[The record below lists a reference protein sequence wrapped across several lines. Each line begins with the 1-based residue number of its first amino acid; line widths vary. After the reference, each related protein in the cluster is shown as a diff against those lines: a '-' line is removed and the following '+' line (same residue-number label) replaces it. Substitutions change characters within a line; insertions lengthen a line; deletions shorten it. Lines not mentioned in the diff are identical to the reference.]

1 MPSSPSDHSSGV
13 EPRLQVT
20 EAALP
25 PVTKESEFLSKF
37 LSAPL
42 TSNEIGWMAHYRV
55 IKKVGAGGMGV
66 VLHAE
71 DSHLQ
76 RSVALKLMLPEVAD
90 HPEARDRFLREARA
104 TAKLKS
110 DHVVTIYHVGQER
123 DIPFM
128 AMEFLQGETLND
140 LLERPEP
147 LTVPQI
153 LRIGREIAAGLSA
166 AHEGG
171 LVHRDIKPANI
182 WIEAPSGR
190 VKILDF
196 GLARMT
202 TSELHLTRT
211 GAVLGTVGFM
221 SPEQGRGQA
230 VDARSDLFS
239 LGE

>member
-1 MPSSPSDHSSGV
+1 RTVP
-13 EPRLQVT
+13 
-20 EAALP
+20 
-25 PVTKESEFLSKF
+25 
-37 LSAPL
+37 
-42 TSNEIGWMAHYRV
+42 
-55 IKKVGAGGMGV
+55 
-66 VLHAE
+66 
-71 DSHLQ
+71 
-76 RSVALKLMLPEVAD
+76 LKLMLPEVAA
-90 HPEARDRFLREARA
+90 HPEPRDRFLREARA

-110 DHVVTIYHVGQER
+110 DHVVTIYQVGQER

-147 LTVPQI
+147 LTVAQI

-171 LVHRDIKPANI
+171 LVHRDIQPANI

-239 LGE
+239 LGAVMYCMCTGQLPFPGDSVMAVL